1 MKKIVSLIAII
12 FAFALTLA
20 FITGCE
26 APAGGEASGESTSTG
41 ATTSA
46 DVTTQGTTTA
56 TTTATTQKTT
66 VKTTTVTTR
75 VTTTA
80 TTTATTKATTKVTTK
95 ATTKATTATTVTPKN
110 ITIFLDPGHG
120 GSDPGV
126 IRTYDGVTYEE
137 ADINL
142 SVALKAKEALEKRG
156 YTVVM
161 SRETDK
167 TVALDSR
174 APMAQK
180 AGADMFVSIHV
191 NSYSDSS
198 VAGTRMYYTHRTGL
212 SYDAR
217 DFATYFAEEFDDI
230 REVPLSSDPDKLAYP
245 HMKPSR
251 VCSDKDLYGNGKY
264 LAVLA
269 AKDIPSVLIELGF
282 ITNDNDLIM
291 LKSQW
296 WQGYVATAIADAV
309 DSAYYDLSYGE

>member
-26 APAGGEASGESTSTG
+26 APAGGETSGESTS
-41 ATTSA
+41 ASVTTSA
-46 DVTTQGTTTA
+46 EAGTTGTTAA
-56 TTTATTQKTT
+56 TTTATTSKTT
-66 VKTTTVTTR
+66 ANTTTKSTTK

-80 TTTATTKATTKVTTK
+80 TTTATTRVTTK
-95 ATTKATTATTVTPKN
+95 ATTKATTTATTVTPKN
-110 ITIFLDPGHG
+110 VTIFLDPGHG

-126 IRTYDGVTYEE
+126 IRTYEGVTYEE

-174 APMAQK
+174 TPMAQK
-180 AGADMFVSIHV
+180 AGADMFIFIHV
-191 NSYSDSS
+191 NSFSDSS

-230 REVPLSSDPDKLAYP
+230 REVPLSSNPDKLAYP

-251 VCSDKDLYGNGKY
+251 VCSDKDLYGSGRY

-269 AKDIPSVLIELGF
+269 AKEIPSVLIELGF
-282 ITNDNDLIM
+282 ITNDNDLVM

-309 DSAYYDLSYGE
+309 DSAYYDISYGE